1 MNYAAR
7 LTKLEQ
13 SMANN
18 RRCSLTREEI
28 DAAISR
34 FCLNLKTMDPALYS
48 GRTEEELAEGY
59 RDLLRNAKGWEAK
72 VYSNCSHADFML

>member
-1 MNYAAR
+1 VNYAAR

-13 SMANN
+13 SLASN
-18 RRCSLTREEI
+18 RQGSLTREEI

-34 FCLNLKTMDPALYS
+34 FCVDLKTMDPALYN
-48 GRTEEELAEGY
+48 GRTEEELAGGY

-72 VYSNCSHADFML
+72 VYSNSSHADFML